1 MIKKYDDFINESIGS
16 TFTLEQ
22 QETIKNFAK
31 DLEKVSSY
39 KINTETDSSKFEIKM
54 NKYSNLYEYVYSCY
68 ISNRILYLRNY
79 KRRTSGS
86 LRGVISN
93 FHEESPESLED
104 ALGIIA
110 KNTVKQYGFKRIK

>member
-54 NKYSNLYEYVYSCY
+54 NKYSNFYEYVY
-68 ISNRILYLRNY
+68 
-79 KRRTSGS
+79 
-86 LRGVISN
+86 
-93 FHEESPESLED
+93 
-104 ALGIIA
+104 
-110 KNTVKQYGFKRIK
+110 